1 MSTHVIKVL
10 VPRRIAV
17 PRGARWA
24 AAAAAWIVRVLSAS
38 RPEVR
43 P

>member
-10 VPRRIAV
+10 VPPRVAM

-24 AAAAAWIVRVLSAS
+24 AAAAFWIVRVLSTHK
-38 RPEVR
+38 PEVQR
-43 P
+43 